1 MEPNLPSSMD
11 EIIIEL
17 SNNDKP
23 LINSRLTE
31 LSNLNSEELE
41 LFKGSWTAIE
51 PKRRRHIVYRL
62 VELAE
67 DNFSLNFDSIFKY
80 CIKDEDDEVRS
91 KAIEGLWEN
100 EEPSII
106 NPLIDLV
113 VQDSSEKVQAAAS
126 TALGKFVLL
135 AEHRKLRSDYLS
147 KILEVLLHAINDKNQ
162 PIEVRSRAL
171 EAVAPLSLPQVKTV
185 IIDAY
190 QSHDFRLKVSS
201 IYAMGKNC
209 DAAWLSILLDEL
221 ASADT
226 EIRYEAA
233 CACGELEEEEAV
245 PCLIRL
251 LNDPDIDVQM
261 AVIQALG
268 KIGGAKAK
276 ECLESCLNN
285 SSEPIRQA
293 AEQALNEMEVKETL
307 YLSDFESF
315 DS

>member
-1 MEPNLPSSMD
+1 MD

-41 LFKGSWTAIE
+41 LFKRSWIAIE

-80 CIKDEDDEVRS
+80 CIIDKDDEVRS
-91 KAIEGLWEN
+91 KAIEGLWES
-100 EEPSII
+100 EEPSLI

-113 VQDSSEKVQAAAS
+113 AQDSSEKVQAAAS
-126 TALGKFVLL
+126 TALGKFVML

-147 KILEVLLHAINDKNQ
+147 KILEVLLDAIHDKNRS
-162 PIEVRSRAL
+162 IEVRSRAL

-190 QSHDFRLKVSS
+190 QSHDFQLKVSS

-209 DAAWLSILLDEL
+209 DPAWLSILLEEL

-233 CACGELEEEEAV
+233 CACGELEEEEVV
-245 PCLIRL
+245 PHLIKL
-251 LNDPDIDVQM
+251 IDDPDVDVQT
-261 AVIQALG
+261 AAIQALG

-276 ECLESCLNN
+276 DCLERCLNN
-285 SSEPIRQA
+285 ASAVIRQA
-293 AEQALNEMEVKETL
+293 AEQALNDMEVKETL
-307 YLSDFESF
+307 YFPNSEIF
-315 DS
+315 DI

>member
-17 SNNDKP
+17 SDNDKP
-23 LINSRLTE
+23 LLNSRLTE
-31 LSNLNSEELE
+31 LSNLDSEELE
-41 LFKGSWTAIE
+41 LFKRSWIRIE

-80 CIKDEDDEVRS
+80 CIKDKDDEVRS

-126 TALGKFVLL
+126 TALGKFALL

-147 KILEVLLHAINDKNQ
+147 KILEVLLDAINDKNR

-190 QSHDFRLKVSS
+190 QSHDFKLKVSS

-209 DAAWLSILLDEL
+209 DPAWLSILLDEL

-245 PCLIRL
+245 PCLIKL

-261 AVIQALG
+261 AIIQALG

-293 AEQALNEMEVKETL
+293 AEQALNEMDVKETL